1 MTPKDSSPSVK
12 IVTATSHIITIFL
25 LCSSFPLLSY
35 GKELEG
41 PNVCERE
48 EEFPVVVQVKTQVPY
63 QYKDYEWCARFPP
76 RCAVYKTGYKTEYKD
91 ETKLTKKMIQV
102 CCEGFAEV
110 EGKCVIHLIHSPP
123 EKLPRSEDHDPEMFS
138 KRDNIIGQ
146 AATVSSGSSP
156 SSSIGIWVGTCL
168 SLLLVIAFFMI
179 LLLKY
184 KKKLHQVKEEL
195 NYVTYTAGS
204 DRGSSVGGNM
214 ENAIYATV
222 NPSDASIPNNSVRN
236 FVVNDLK
243 SNNDSFLSTAS
254 ASASV
259 LNRSVVST
267 TSHPEKNSNV
277 ERAALLKKEAA
288 LSDEVQGATG
298 GTDAGY
304 NSLSGGKPINPNLY
318 QTIQGK
324 DAKGIESKEPI
335 YEEVRELPI
344 RGPVND
350 LSGQSI
356 YDRPRT
362 SQLNIQAP
370 SSSKQSTAPYRTSQG
385 TSKVSSSPLGA
396 SGVMHND
403 LSDSSDDVNMLDAV
417 PKPNTAPKAQIEETS
432 FVSLDMDIEQQDNDV
447 IYTVDSNARQVE
459 D

>member
-1 MTPKDSSPSVK
+1 MK
-12 IVTATSHIITIFL
+12 IITATSHIITILL

-63 QYKDYEWCARFPP
+63 QYKDYEWCARIPP
-76 RCAVYKTGYKTEYKD
+76 RCSVYKTGYKTEYKN
-91 ETKLTKKMIQV
+91 ETKLTRKMIKV

-110 EGKCVIHLIHSPP
+110 DGKCVIHLIHLPP
-123 EKLPRSEDHDPEMFS
+123 EKLPRSDDHDPEMFS

-168 SLLLVIAFFMI
+168 SLLLVIAFFML

-204 DRGSSVGGNM
+204 DRGSSVGNM
-214 ENAIYATV
+214 ENPIYATV

-254 ASASV
+254 SSASV
-259 LNRSVVST
+259 LNRSVASI
-267 TSHPEKNSNV
+267 SHPEKNSNV

-288 LSDEVQGATG
+288 LSEAEGATG

-304 NSLSGGKPINPNLY
+304 NSLSGVKPINPNLY

-344 RGPVND
+344 RGPVNN
-350 LSGQSI
+350 LSGQSL

-362 SQLNIQAP
+362 SQLNIQSP
-370 SSSKQSTAPYRTSQG
+370 SSSKQSTAPNLPPNHRHSQG
-385 TSKVSSSPLGA
+385 TPKVSSLPLGA
-396 SGVMHND
+396 SGGMHND

-432 FVSLDMDIEQQDNDV
+432 FVSLDMDVEQLDNDV

>member
-1 MTPKDSSPSVK
+1 MK
-12 IVTATSHIITIFL
+12 ITATPHIITIFL

-35 GKELEG
+35 GRELEG

-76 RCAVYKTGYKTEYKD
+76 RCAVYKTGYKTEYRN
-91 ETKLTKKMIQV
+91 ETKLTSKKIKV
-102 CCEGFAEV
+102 CCEGFAEL
-110 EGKCVIHLIHSPP
+110 EGRCVIHLIHSPP
-123 EKLPRSEDHDPEMFS
+123 EKLPKTSEDHDPEMFS

-146 AATVSSGSSP
+146 AATVSSGSNP
-156 SSSIGIWVGTCL
+156 SSSIGIWIGTCL
-168 SLLLVIAFFMI
+168 SLLLVIAFFML

-204 DRGSSVGGNM
+204 DRGSSVGGNL

-243 SNNDSFLSTAS
+243 SNNESFLSTAS
-254 ASASV
+254 SSASV
-259 LNRSVVST
+259 LNRSVST
-267 TSHPEKNSNV
+267 FHPEKNSNV

-288 LSDEVQGATG
+288 LSDQVEGATG
-298 GTDAGY
+298 GTPGDAGY
-304 NSLSGGKPINPNLY
+304 NSLSGVKPLNPNLY

-335 YEEVRELPI
+335 YEEVRELPL
-344 RGPVND
+344 RGPVNN
-350 LSGQSI
+350 LSGQSL

-362 SQLNIQAP
+362 SQLNIQSP
-370 SSSKQSTAPYRTSQG
+370 SSSKQSTPLPPSQG
-385 TSKVSSSPLGA
+385 TSSPRGA

-417 PKPNTAPKAQIEETS
+417 PKPNTAPKAHVEETS
-432 FVSLDMDIEQQDNDV
+432 FVSLDMDVEQQDNDV